1 MNGMTDEFP
10 VIGCDRRRRVGKPSF
25 EHCRTQLYSLP
36 VRHQIGRVSMSAAAV
51 RKEAIQSLRRQL
63 AASQQSH
70 SIQQF
75 IPTRLKSLDALLPNG
90 GLPTASLIEW
100 VSEDVGL
107 SAASIALK
115 SIVPMFAMPGCLAI
129 VDERHEFHADTLRC
143 HGIPLSRALLIR
155 PAKATSAEP
164 ATSRSRFVRQS
175 SAAHSDALW
184 ALEQAARCPG
194 VRVVLMFLEQASSA
208 VMRRLQ
214 LAAERSG
221 GTIVLI
227 RPASI
232 LHQPSF
238 ADLRLHVTAIP
249 LWPVTAT
256 DRRRLSVRLLRSR
269 HGLQHTGH
277 ALLDVD
283 HETGAVHSISE
294 LADTVSSTATA
305 F

>member
-1 MNGMTDEFP
+1 
-10 VIGCDRRRRVGKPSF
+10 
-25 EHCRTQLYSLP
+25 
-36 VRHQIGRVSMSAAAV
+36 MSAATV
-51 RKEAIQSLRRQL
+51 RQEAIQSLRRKL
-63 AASQQSH
+63 AASEQSH
-70 SIQQF
+70 SIQQLV
-75 IPTRLKSLDALLPNG
+75 PSGLKSLDALLPNG

-100 VSEDVGL
+100 ISEDVGL

-115 SIVPMFAMPGCLAI
+115 AIAPMLALPGCLAI
-129 VDERHEFHADTLRC
+129 VDERHDFHADTLRC

-155 PAKATSAEP
+155 PAHVVSAEP
-164 ATSRSRFVRQS
+164 ATNLSRFVRQA

-184 ALEQAARCPG
+184 SLEQAARCAG
-194 VRVVLMFLEQASSA
+194 VRVVLTFLEQASSA

-214 LAAERSG
+214 LAVERSG
-221 GTIVLI
+221 VTIVLI

-238 ADLRLHVTAIP
+238 ADLRLHVAAQQ
-249 LWPVTAT
+249 PVTAT

-277 ALLDVD
+277 ALLEVD

-294 LADTVSSTATA
+294 LADAEPSAATA